1 MSSYLEWKKRA
12 IVMGSGGWWL
22 PPNFDPDNCLAA
34 YQFKGAGSELAAL
47 TDLTGH
53 GYELTRTGNNSAI
66 TFNNDVGFVWNGVSG
81 AQNLHNTEIVDK
93 INSFVIRY
101 KIDHLG
107 QGYGICFRTG
117 FAVFGDEHGDDVT
130 ALSVWHNHWTT
141 VHDESYRAA
150 VYLTRKSPSWWQDL
164 SGVVGYNIG
173 KSSETDPGTH
183 GDLYLD
189 GALVAES
196 NRQTINSI
204 YTGNE
209 VLFGQDASGYN
220 SGKYTMVAGAF
231 YKKKLTADEM
241 SYLYY
246 QIAAI

>member
-22 PPNFDPDNCLAA
+22 PPNFDPDDCLAA
-34 YQFKGAGSELAAL
+34 YQFKGAGSESAAL

-53 GYELTRTGNNSAI
+53 GKTLTRTGDNSAI
-66 TFNNDVGFVWNGVSG
+66 TFKNNVGFVWNEVSG
-81 AQNLHNTEIVDK
+81 AQYLHNTEIVNN

-101 KIDHLG
+101 KIDYLG

-117 FAVFGDEHGDDVT
+117 FAVFDGVT
-130 ALSVWHNHWTT
+130 ALSVWHNHWITWQ
-141 VHDESYRAA
+141 DESYREA

-173 KSSETDPGTH
+173 WSSETNPGTH

-196 NRQTINSI
+196 NRQTFNNH

-209 VLFGQDASGYN
+209 VLFGQGFSGFN
-220 SGKYTMVAGAF
+220 SGRYTMVAGAF
-231 YKKKLTADEM
+231 YRRNLRADEM